1 MISSKFFITLCI
13 LEHVIAHTSILPQKV
28 DIDMRT
34 ALDCVNNLQSLKKS
48 CRDVSN
54 TDSSDKIYQKAADM
68 VSPEEISIP
77 RIHQTMRGNVLAEIS
92 IHQTMRGNVLA
103 ESPRN
108 YYLRNL
114 YYPVFYSVILQLDQ
128 QFSGHVEAVMRLSS
142 LLPTNVVTVNFYEV
156 EPLFLL
162 LQAQLIKAQFL
173 LLQRFCQNHCDAV
186 VWKKAYK
193 LCLPVIFPS
202 IKILHSIL
210 ATLPLLQY
218 LMLLQNKSFL
228 RYD

>member
-28 DIDMRT
+28 DIDMRK
-34 ALDCVNNLQSLKKS
+34 ALDCVKNLQSLKKS

-54 TDSSDKIYQKAADM
+54 IDSSDEIYQKAADM

-77 RIHQTMRGNVLAEIS
+77 RIVKHQTMRGNA
-92 IHQTMRGNVLA
+92 LA
-103 ESPRN
+103 ESPKN

-128 QFSGHVEAVMRLSS
+128 QFSGHVEAVVRLSS
-142 LLPTNVVTVNFYEV
+142 LLPANVVTVNFYEV

-173 LLQRFCQNHCDAV
+173 LLQRFCQNHSDAV
-186 VWKKAYK
+186 VWKRAYK

-202 IKILHSIL
+202 IKILLSIL

-218 LMLLQNKSFL
+218 LMLT
-228 RYD
+228 